1 MEHTRQ
7 HSTAPPPPGSPAAD
21 KHQHLLASISRVDT
35 QEVLHCL
42 SLGTSTAPRAW
53 VCGGWQLELFSLVQ
67 GPQQSPRAVPSVLL
81 QRAQGA

>member
-7 HSTAPPPPGSPAAD
+7 PRTAPPPPARRRRARRP
-21 KHQHLLASISRVDT
+21 LDT